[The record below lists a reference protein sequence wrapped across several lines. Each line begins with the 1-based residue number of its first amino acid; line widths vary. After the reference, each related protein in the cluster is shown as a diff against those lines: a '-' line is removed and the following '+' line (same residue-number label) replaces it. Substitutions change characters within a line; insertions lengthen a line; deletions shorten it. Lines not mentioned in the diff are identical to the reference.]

1 VELFLDYDADVNI
14 MITLHRRNPGGSALF
29 FAIQNKNIPIIKML
43 LDHGAD
49 PNAINYNRVTPFMLA
64 TESGDQKIIEL
75 IEKARYK
82 KK

>member
-1 VELFLDYDADVNI
+1 
-14 MITLHRRNPGGSALF
+14 
-29 FAIQNKNIPIIKML
+29 ML